1 MLCEEGRKLK
11 IKYICYICLLL
22 ILCHLC
28 QMFDL
33 LIFTLVFIHLPF
45 QYFIFIYKI
54 CLPPQVSRIQ
64 KWTDVRTRN
73 LQCKGPVVEL
83 RDMRRA
89 DKDGDSLWLRMV
101 GVFLEIFELHLGRR
115 MRFSRCRMS
124 RKSFRQMEEL
134 IRSQNRKAS
143 HVLEGNVTR

>member
-1 MLCEEGRKLK
+1 M
-11 IKYICYICLLL
+11 
-22 ILCHLC
+22 
-28 QMFDL
+28 
-33 LIFTLVFIHLPF
+33 
-45 QYFIFIYKI
+45 
-54 CLPPQVSRIQ
+54 
-64 KWTDVRTRN
+64 
-73 LQCKGPVVEL
+73 VEL